1 MDFYGDMN
9 SEVLLNST
17 LEQTNR
23 VDGRPL
29 TARRVNE
36 MNDMMLG
43 DIRLGRID
51 MARLSEVMSKVTEK
65 HKMITKNGQ
74 EVGLT
79 RVNYTDLG
87 IGGGQF
93 NKEYN
98 NRGLNNSMTPVSQSK
113 NLGPTN
119 TQGRGQ
125 K

>member
-17 LEQTNR
+17 PEQTNR

-65 HKMITKNGQ
+65 YKEIIKNGQ
-74 EVGLT
+74 KVGLT
-79 RVNYTDLG
+79 QVNLG
-87 IGGGQF
+87 IGKSCF
-93 NKEYN
+93 NQEYN
-98 NRGLNNSMTPVSQSK
+98 NTTGLNNSKTLVEQSK
-113 NLGPTN
+113 KQGPTN

>member
-17 LEQTNR
+17 PEQTNR

-65 HKMITKNGQ
+65 YKEIIKNGQ

-79 RVNYTDLG
+79 QVNYTDLG
-87 IGGGQF
+87 IGGGHF